1 MGEKYWGKGSV
12 SILFLIRA
20 VKISLTDKMMF
31 EQNLKEIRALVN
43 QTTHCKS
50 PKMEMRLIL
59 IAEQQ

>member
-1 MGEKYWGKGSV
+1 
-12 SILFLIRA
+12 
-20 VKISLTDKMMF
+20 MMF

-50 PKMEMRLIL
+50 PKMEVCLIF